1 MLKLKTGVE
10 INSAQKLKL
19 KKRPTMAVT
28 CNLKHF
34 MIELVENLFYDLAKN
49 YAGGNLLFSCF
60 PFILNRFPEVPK

>member
-19 KKRPTMAVT
+19 KKRPTMAIT

-34 MIELVENLFYDLAKN
+34 MIELVENLFYDPAKN